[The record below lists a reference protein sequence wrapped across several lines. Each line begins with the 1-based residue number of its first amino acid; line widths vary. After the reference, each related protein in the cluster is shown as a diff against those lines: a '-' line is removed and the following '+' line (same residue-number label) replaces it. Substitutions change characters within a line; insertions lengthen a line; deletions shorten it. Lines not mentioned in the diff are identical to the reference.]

1 MPTSRK
7 KRVNGKV
14 VYIKKSESGEAGSGA
29 SGTKGEKQSIQQ
41 EFKAKVQAFEKAG
54 KDKIKVS
61 QALSELNTF
70 LNSNIQANES
80 GISTSDMDVKHVFNL
95 TGDRVWYRNNAGTT
109 FILPPNGYWLKFN
122 KSGKVTIEG
131 KISKKDI
138 RRVRNL
144 LKKS

>member
-7 KRVNGKV
+7 LRKDGKV
-14 VYIKKSESGEAGSGA
+14 VYIPKSSGESGSGA
-29 SGTKGEKQSIQQ
+29 GGTNSEKQSIQQ
-41 EFKAKVQAFEKAG
+41 EFKAKVQAFEKAE
-54 KDKIKVS
+54 KDKSS

-95 TGDRVWYRNNAGTT
+95 TGGRVWYRNNAGTL

-138 RRVRNL
+138 KRARNL

>member
-1 MPTSRK
+1 MGKSTS
-7 KRVNGKV
+7 NGKTI
-14 VYIKKSESGEAGSGA
+14 YIRKGE
-29 SGTKGEKQSIQQ
+29 TKGEKQSIQQ
-41 EFKAKVQAFEKAG
+41 EFKAKVKAFEEVG

-61 QALSELNTF
+61 QALSGLNNF

-80 GISTSDMDVKHVFNL
+80 GISTSDMDVKHLFSL

-109 FILPPNGYWLKFN
+109 FILAPNGYWLKFN
-122 KSGKVTIEG
+122 KSGKATIEG

-138 RRVRNL
+138 KRVRNL